1 MLASMRRLPLSLVL
15 VTLLFATTARSAE
28 DTARPRLQAA
38 LEAMG
43 GEARLRA
50 LSSLRLH
57 GIGHWNLLE
66 QSERPTPP
74 WLVSYEQLEEVR
86 DLRQRRLRQK
96 TEGRGAGGLDTW
108 QAVTLVLADGVVAM
122 ERGGKLFPA
131 GAAQRQDME
140 ERLDFA
146 PERVLLTALGAA
158 DLRSAPDT
166 VLQDVPHHVVT
177 FHHGRAAAKLFLN
190 ARTGLPTQVETV
202 DAHPGDFFWS
212 VWGDVRT
219 RLSFQSWS
227 LESGGLRYP
236 RHWEWERNGNAYHS
250 FTVTRLELEPTLTE
264 SDFVIPEDVRKGF
277 ATRSKMTAETA
288 PLGRP
293 DRPAVELV
301 PGVVHLP
308 GAWDVALV
316 KQDDGL
322 IIIEAPLSSGYSSR
336 VLDEAQRRFPGVKV
350 KAVVST
356 SDAWPHIG
364 GLREYVARGVPLHVL
379 DLNRPLVERLLKSP
393 RTLTPDALAK
403 SPRSAVIRPVGARTI
418 LGSGKN
424 RLELVPVRTETG
436 ERMLFVWFPEHRL
449 LYTSDLVQPLPDG
462 AFFNVQQVAETV
474 DVAAREKLE
483 VARVFG
489 MHLSASE
496 WSSLTA
502 AVEKARAPAP

>member
-1 MLASMRRLPLSLVL
+1 MRRLPLSLVL
-15 VTLLFATTARSAE
+15 ATLLFASTARSAE
-28 DTARPRLQAA
+28 DTARPRVQAA

-50 LSSLRLH
+50 LSSLRIH

-66 QSERPTPP
+66 QSERPAAP
-74 WLVSYEQLEEVR
+74 WLVMYEQLEEVR
-86 DLRQRRLRQK
+86 DLRHRRLRQK
-96 TEGRGAGGLDTW
+96 TESRGAAGLDSW
-108 QAVTLVLADGVVAM
+108 QAVTMMLADGVVAM

-131 GAAQRQDME
+131 GAAQLQDME

-146 PERVLLTALGAA
+146 PERVLFTALEAA
-158 DLRSAPDT
+158 DLRALPDT

-177 FHHGRAAAKLFLN
+177 FHHGSATAKLFLN

-250 FTVTRLELEPTLTE
+250 FTVTRLELEPKLSE
-264 SDFVIPEDVRKGF
+264 SDFSIPEDVRKGF
-277 ATRSKMTAETA
+277 AARSKTTAETA

-308 GAWDVALV
+308 GAWDVVLV

-322 IIIEAPLSSGYSSR
+322 VIIEAPLSSGYSAR
-336 VLDEAQRRFPGVKV
+336 VMDEAQRRFPGVKV
-350 KAVVST
+350 KAVVTT

-403 SPRSAVIRPVGARTI
+403 SPRSSAIRPVGTRTT

-436 ERMLFVWFPEHRL
+436 ERMLFVGLPEHRL
-449 LYTSDLVQPLPDG
+449 LYTSDLVQPMPDG
-462 AFFNVQQVAETV
+462 SFFNVQQLAETV
-474 DVAAREKLE
+474 EVVAREKLE
-483 VARVFG
+483 VGRVFG
-489 MHLSASE
+489 MHLSARE
-496 WSSLTA
+496 WSDVTT
-502 AVEKARAPAP
+502 AVEKVRAPAP